1 MVRITSCVRAHHGL
15 SIKKHPLHWKC
26 SAPFTS
32 QKEVVWAWSPASQLA
47 LGIREIHYFFLFH
60 VLPINI
66 LELNFKGYLTDDIY
80 GGEKKK
86 SDYFLNAL
94 GAWTR
99 VLNWVGVTDKVT
111 VHTYNSWNYEVLDA
125 SACSYSKKI
134 TCLEQRQGDCY
145 WHGNIYFQ
153 VKKYFS
159 PSYQKKRVKRKQKRL
174 GAQ

>member
-32 QKEVVWAWSPASQLA
+32 QEEVVWAWSPASQLA
-47 LGIREIHYFFLFH
+47 LGIREIHYFFFVSCITNKYFGIKLQR
-60 VLPINI
+60 LPYWW
-66 LELNFKGYLTDDIY
+66 YLWRW
-80 GGEKKK
+80 KKK

>member
-1 MVRITSCVRAHHGL
+1 MVRITSCVTADHSL
-15 SIKKHPLHWKC
+15 SIKKHPFHWKC
-26 SAPFTS
+26 FALFTS
-32 QKEVVWAWSPASQLA
+32 QEKVVWASSPASQLA

-94 GAWTR
+94 ETWTW
-99 VLNWVGVTDKVT
+99 VQNWVGVPDKVT
-111 VHTYNSWNYEVLDA
+111 VHTYNSFWNYEVLDA
-125 SACSYSKKI
+125 CTSSYSKKI

-145 WHGNIYFQ
+145 WHGNIYFE
-153 VKKYFS
+153 VKKIF
-159 PSYQKKRVKRKQKRL
+159 PPHIKKNGWKENRKD
-174 GAQ
+174 